1 MSQPEPRV
9 DIRDREELLYLLSE
23 AAAFEHTVM
32 CSYLYALWTLKRP
45 GEGLSEL
52 QIEAVNRWRTQ
63 LRTVVLE
70 EMVHLTLVNNLIAA
84 FGGAAHLS
92 RPDFPV
98 AAGYFPSDV
107 VFTLTRCDEDALQHF
122 MFLERPLEIQLEDG
136 ARFVH
141 PAHFDR
147 AVRSNLMTPTP
158 HDYESQGQLYHEI
171 GLGIASLAQ
180 ELGEAELF
188 CGHRMAQVD
197 GQHFALPGIFA
208 VDDVASAQRAIE
220 EIVLQGEGAP
230 AHRDDSHYA
239 RFKAIHDEM
248 AELRRADPE
257 FEPCWSAVENPWLDL
272 GVPSARNSVISA
284 EPARHVV
291 DLGNSIY
298 ALTLRCFAQV
308 FSPHPLP
315 PGLRAELGNAASS
328 LMQIL
333 GAAGEAAARLPIA
346 PGSSTTAGLSF
357 QLPRSNGPLVQAS
370 AAKILSERA
379 RELSQAAAEL
389 GRHPALA
396 QLEAWR
402 GVAAPLERMAA
413 ELARM
418 HDQYEEELLAAL
430 PDSVVPAETSRQKAR
445 QPPASAATPAAR
457 EGSDPNTASS
467 AEITIHFDSK
477 RCVHSRHCVLG
488 APRVF
493 LANVAGPWLHPEHAS
508 VEALS
513 EIAHACPSG
522 AITYERHDGGP
533 PETAPEVNVLRIRE
547 NGPLAV
553 HADIDLVGHGR
564 LHRATLC
571 RCGHSKNKPFC
582 DGAHNDAGFRATGEP
597 LTETSDALAERD
609 GPLRIRPLPDGPN
622 ELTGNLEILAGTG
635 RRVRQ
640 VQSVRLCRCGG
651 SANKPYCDG
660 THARIGFRSDS

>member
-1 MSQPEPRV
+1 MPQPEPRV

-32 CSYLYALWTLKRP
+32 CSYLFALWTLKRP
-45 GEGLSEL
+45 GEGPSEAEDL
-52 QIEAVNRWRTQ
+52 AIGRWRGQ
-63 LRTVVLE
+63 MRTVVLE

-98 AAGYFPSDV
+98 AAGHFPSDV

-122 MFLERPLEIQLEDG
+122 MYLERPEEIELQDG

-158 HDYESQGQLYHEI
+158 HDYQSQGQLYHEI
-171 GLGIASLAQ
+171 GLGIAALAL
-180 ELGEAELF
+180 ELGETELF

-239 RFKAIHDEM
+239 RFKSMHDEM
-248 AELRRADPE
+248 VELRRARPD
-257 FEPCWSAVENPWLDL
+257 FEPCWPAVANPWLDL
-272 GVPSARNSVISA
+272 GVPTTRHTVISA

-291 DLGNSIY
+291 DIGNSIY

-315 PGLRAELGNAASS
+315 PGLRAELSNAASS

-333 GAAGEAAARLPIA
+333 GAAGEAASRLPVA
-346 PGSSTTAGLSF
+346 PGSATTAGLSF

-379 RELSQAAAEL
+379 LELSQAAAEL
-389 GRHPALA
+389 GRHPALER
-396 QLEAWR
+396 LPAWR
-402 GVAAPLERMAA
+402 GVAAPLEQIAQQLSR
-413 ELARM
+413 L
-418 HDQYEEELLAAL
+418 HDEYEAELLAAL
-430 PDSVVPAETSRQKAR
+430 PDSWQPSENPAPRGRLPLA
-445 QPPASAATPAAR
+445 PANAAAAVAM
-457 EGSDPNTASS
+457 SDPNTASS
-467 AEITIHFDSK
+467 DEITIHVDTK
-477 RCVHSRHCVLG
+477 RCIHSRHCVLG

-493 LANVAGPWLHPEHAS
+493 LANVEGPWLHAENGSA
-508 VEALS
+508 EQLTQ
-513 EIAHACPSG
+513 IAHACPSG

-533 PETAPEVNVLRIRE
+533 PEGPPDVNVLRIRE

-553 HADIDLVGHGR
+553 HADIDLVGYTR
-564 LHRATLC
+564 LFRATLC
-571 RCGHSKNKPFC
+571 RCGQSQNKPFC
-582 DGAHNDAGFRATGEP
+582 DGAHNGAGFRATGEP
-597 LTETSDALAERD
+597 PTEAGDPLVVRD
-609 GPLRIRPLPDGPN
+609 GPLRIRPLPNGPN
-622 ELTGNLEILAGTG
+622 EIRGNLEILAGTG

-640 VQSVRLCRCGG
+640 VQSVRLCRCGA
-651 SANKPYCDG
+651 SSNKPYCDG
-660 THARIGFRSDS
+660 THTRIGFRSGA

>member
-32 CSYLYALWTLKRP
+32 CSYLFALWTLKRP
-45 GEGLSEL
+45 GEGLSER
-52 QIEAVNRWRTQ
+52 EAAAVARWRGQ
-63 LRTVVLE
+63 MRTVVLE

-84 FGGAAHLS
+84 FGGAAQLS

-98 AAGYFPSDV
+98 AAGYFPSEL
-107 VFTLTRCDEDALQHF
+107 VFTLTRCDEETLQHF
-122 MFLERPLEIQLEDG
+122 MYLERPEEIDLKDG
-136 ARFVH
+136 VRFVH

-171 GLGIASLAQ
+171 GLGIVALAQ

-197 GQHFALPGIFA
+197 GQHFALPGIFV

-239 RFKAIHDEM
+239 RFKSIHDEM
-248 AELRRADPE
+248 VELRMERPD
-257 FEPCWSAVENPWLDL
+257 FEPCWPAVENPWLDL
-272 GVPSARNSVISA
+272 GVPTTRHTLVAA

-315 PGLRAELGNAASS
+315 PGLRAELSSAASG

-333 GAAGEAAARLPIA
+333 GSAGEVAARLPVA

-379 RELSQAAAEL
+379 LELSHAASEL

-396 QLEAWR
+396 SLETWR
-402 GVAAPLERMAA
+402 GVAAPLEQIAQQ
-413 ELARM
+413 LARL
-418 HDQYEEELLAAL
+418 HDEYEAELLAAL
-430 PDSVVPAETSRQKAR
+430 PDSW
-445 QPPASAATPAAR
+445 QPSEGAAAR
-457 EGSDPNTASS
+457 ARLPLAPAGTGAADDASDPNTASS
-467 AEITIHFDSK
+467 TEITIHFDSK
-477 RCVHSRHCVLG
+477 RCIHSRHCVLG

-493 LANVAGPWLHPEHAS
+493 LANVEGPWLHPENAS
-508 VEALS
+508 AEQLT

-533 PETAPEVNVLRIRE
+533 QEGSPQVNVLYIRE

-553 HADIDLVGHGR
+553 HADIELEGHGR
-564 LHRATLC
+564 LYRTTLC
-571 RCGHSKNKPFC
+571 RCGQSKNKPFC
-582 DGAHNDAGFRATGEP
+582 DGAHNSVDFHATGEP
-597 LTETSDALAERD
+597 PTEASEPLNERA
-609 GPLRIRPLPDGPN
+609 GTLHIRPLPNGPN
-622 ELTGNLEILAGTG
+622 EVRGNLEILAGTG

-660 THARIGFRSDS
+660 THTRIGFRSDA